1 MPSTTTRRPKG
12 VTVDSGGIFC
22 CAFLL
27 PFYPTQQRSVSLHQG
42 TLIKPGK
49 LGVGRA
55 FIPDRHVGESMPP
68 KEPLVQEEGVRASE
82 KYEEWF
88 SELSPLQQ
96 ATYLLM
102 EKICALNMGVTEALI
117 GLDSPDTLRIIAEDL
132 KFHIDRFLSAFNENM
147 RGGS

>member
-1 MPSTTTRRPKG
+1 VGAFFFLASGLHHTQTTWRLYWTVSNLEEGSNDGKEKQTMTRRE
-12 VTVDSGGIFC
+12 
-22 CAFLL
+22 
-27 PFYPTQQRSVSLHQG
+27 SLG
-42 TLIKPGK
+42 P
-49 LGVGRA
+49 
-55 FIPDRHVGESMPP
+55 
-68 KEPLVQEEGVRASE
+68 EEGVRASD

-117 GLDSPDTLRIIAEDL
+117 GLDSPDTLRIVAEDL

-147 RGGS
+147 RGER

>member
-12 VTVDSGGIFC
+12 VTVDSGGIVC

-27 PFYPTQQRSVSLHQG
+27 PFYPTQQRSVSLHQV
-42 TLIKPGK
+42 TLIKLGK

-68 KEPLVQEEGVRASE
+68 KEPLVQDEGVRASA

-88 SELSPLQQ
+88 SELPPLKQ

-117 GLDSPDTLRIIAEDL
+117 GLDSPDTLRLVAEDL
-132 KFHIDRFLSAFNENM
+132 KFHIDRFLSAFNEKM
-147 RGGS
+147 RGEC